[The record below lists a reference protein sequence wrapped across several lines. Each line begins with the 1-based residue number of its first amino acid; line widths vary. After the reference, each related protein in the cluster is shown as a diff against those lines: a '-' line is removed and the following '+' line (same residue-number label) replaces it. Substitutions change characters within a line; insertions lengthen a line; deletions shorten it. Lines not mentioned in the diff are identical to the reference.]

1 MSYLGNTYL
10 NQQNILPATDFFSG
24 NGVTTTFTLSRPVLS
39 NYAVAVVVNNV
50 QQNPLTAYSINNSN
64 QIVLTGAPSTGTNN
78 IYVNY
83 NAIQAQV
90 LAQPSQGTVNT
101 AQLGVVNSINSYA
114 SNFTLS
120 INGNNAITITSS
132 TTATTF
138 AGAVSASGNILPT
151 TDGVYNIGS
160 ASLRWLNIYTGDL
173 HLSNEAHET
182 GNSID
187 GTKGNWT
194 IQEGETDLYIINNNN
209 GKRYKIKLEEV

>member
-1 MSYLGNTYL
+1 MGYIGNSYS
-10 NQQNILPATDFFSG
+10 QQAITPATDFFSG
-24 NGVTTTFTLSRPVLS
+24 NGVSTTFNLSRPVYS
-39 NYAVAVVVNNV
+39 VNAIEVVVNNV
-50 QQNPLTAYSINNSN
+50 PQNPSSAYSINNTN
-64 QIVLTGAPSTGTNN
+64 QIVFTGSPSTGTNN
-78 IYVNY
+78 IYVIY
-83 NAIQAQV
+83 NGLVAQT

-101 AQLGVVNSINSYA
+101 AQLGTVNSINSYN

-138 AGAVSASGNILPT
+138 AGAITAGGTILPS
-151 TDGVYNIGS
+151 TDGIYNLGS

-173 HLSNEAHET
+173 HLSNEAHDQ
-182 GNSID
+182 GNVVD

-194 IQEGETDLYIINNNN
+194 IQEGETDLYIINNIN